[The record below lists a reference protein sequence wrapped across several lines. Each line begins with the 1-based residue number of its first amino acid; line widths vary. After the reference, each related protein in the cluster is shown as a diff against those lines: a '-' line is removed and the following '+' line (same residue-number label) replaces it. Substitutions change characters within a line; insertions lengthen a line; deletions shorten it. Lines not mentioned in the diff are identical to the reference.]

1 MFETPFTKDGK
12 AHGTP
17 EEQWK
22 RRTVLTSNLK
32 AFYQHHVI
40 EGNKFCLKSHEV

>member
-17 EEQWK
+17 EDQWK
-22 RRTVLTSNLK
+22 RRTILTSNLE
-32 AFYQHHVI
+32 AFCPQLPYLLCV
-40 EGNKFCLKSHEV
+40 GGTVFT